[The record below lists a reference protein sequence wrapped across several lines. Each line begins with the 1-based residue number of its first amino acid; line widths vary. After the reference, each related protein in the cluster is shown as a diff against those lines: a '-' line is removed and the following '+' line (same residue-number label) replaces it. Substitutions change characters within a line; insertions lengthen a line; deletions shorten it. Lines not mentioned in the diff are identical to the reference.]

1 MIKLNNIVKI
11 YNPKK
16 ANEFEALH
24 GVSCEIAD
32 GEMIAIIGKSGAGKS
47 TLLHILAC
55 IDNYQSGEYI
65 IDDTLVKDL
74 SERKYARIRNEKIGM
89 VMQDFALVEDFTA
102 LENVLIPLNFSKKKV
117 KGKKE
122 KALAAL
128 KAVGMEEYAKK
139 PCNKLSGG
147 QKQRVAIAR
156 ALAMDPV
163 CMLFDEPTSAL
174 DPEMIKEVLDVM
186 KRLANEGMTMVVVT
200 HEMGFAREVGDRV
213 LFVDG
218 GKILEQGKPDDIFLH
233 AKEERTRSFL
243 SKIL

>member
-1 MIKLNNIVKI
+1 MITLTNIKKV

-24 GVSCEIAD
+24 GVSCDIKD
-32 GEMIAIIGKSGAGKS
+32 GELVAIIGKSGAGKS

-55 IDNYQSGEYI
+55 IDSYQDGEYK
-65 IDDTLVKDL
+65 IDDTLVKGL

-102 LENVLIPLNFSKKKV
+102 LENVMIPLNFSKKKI
-117 KGKKE
+117 KDKKE

-128 KAVGMEEYAKK
+128 KAVGIEELAKK

-156 ALAMDPV
+156 AIVNEPSMILA
-163 CMLFDEPTSAL
+163 DEPTGAL
-174 DPEMIKEVLDVM
+174 DTKTSAEIMELFKSLNSQG
-186 KRLANEGMTMVVVT
+186 RTVVIVT
-200 HEMGFAREVGDRV
+200 HDPNVAEECGRIIEISD
-213 LFVDG
+213 
-218 GKILEQGKPDDIFLH
+218 GKIAEK
-233 AKEERTRSFL
+233 T
-243 SKIL
+243 